1 MRCSRFSVDQI
12 VGILDELNAGA
23 APAEL
28 CRQYEISEPTLYRWK
43 RKYAGFGS
51 DGAQRLQDLQD
62 ENARLKRALGAQVQ
76 DNAVLRELLLKN
88 F

>member
-12 VGILDELNAGA
+12 AGILDELHAGA

-28 CRQYEISEPTLYRWK
+28 CRRYEISEPTLYRWK
-43 RKYAGFGS
+43 RRYAGLS
-51 DGAQRLQDLQD
+51 SNDAQRLQDLQE
-62 ENARLKRALGAQVQ
+62 ENARLKRALGSQAQ
-76 DNAVLRELLLKN
+76 DNAMLRELLLKN